1 MDLDALWEHIF
12 SEDAETVRAACDGL
26 AGDERRSVRDF
37 LARVQLDA
45 ERVPAQRIA
54 ARFALGVIDAPPEGA
69 LDFAREQARAH
80 GARLLELGGSFT
92 TSTKSDGTLV
102 TSLDIETDRA
112 LRAAILARYPGHEVL
127 SEEGERS
134 FAGREWC
141 WVVDP
146 IDGTTNFSR
155 GFPVW
160 GVLIGLLH
168 FGDPVMGVATFPA
181 LGDQLYAARG
191 QGAWRNG
198 ARIHTA
204 AETAL
209 RANQLFAMCSRTN
222 KRGAPR
228 WPAKT
233 RLAGSTGFDLCMVA
247 AGACVGALDTA
258 VHVWDIAATWPII
271 TEAGGCAQALPDGA
285 IFPLQPGKDYSEV
298 RYTVMV
304 ACRPEMM
311 TDCQNWLDSS
321 VMS

>member
-1 MDLDALWEHIF
+1 MDLDALWEQLF
-12 SEDAETVRAACDGL
+12 SEDAETVRAAWDGL

-37 LARVQLDA
+37 LARAQSDE
-45 ERVPAQRIA
+45 ERAPAQRVA
-54 ARFALGVIDAPPEGA
+54 ARFALGVIDAPSEGA
-69 LDFAREQARAH
+69 LEFAREQARAH

-112 LRAAILARYPGHEVL
+112 LKAAILARYPGHEVL
-127 SEEGERS
+127 SEEGERA

-141 WVVDP
+141 WVVDS
-146 IDGTTNFSR
+146 IDGTTNFSL

-198 ARIHTA
+198 APIHA
-204 AETAL
+204 ATETAL
-209 RANQLFAMCSRTN
+209 RANQLFSMCSRTY
-222 KRGAPR
+222 KRCAPR
-228 WPAKT
+228 WPSKV
-233 RLAGSTGFDLCMVA
+233 RLVGSTGFDLSMVA
-247 AGACVGALDTA
+247 AGVCVGALDTA
-258 VHVWDIAATWPII
+258 IHVWDIAATWLII
-271 TEAGGCAQALPDGA
+271 AEAGGCVRALTDEL
-285 IFPLQPGKDYSEV
+285 IFPLQPGKDYADV
-298 RYTVMV
+298 RYTVM
-304 ACRPEMM
+304 ATCGLEMM
-311 TDCQNWLDSS
+311 ADCQNHWDAL